1 MLNSI
6 FSARKL
12 NKVGIRIVSE
22 VRDNFDSLLNTLENS
37 LSPSRE
43 LSIVKTNLE
52 AACMYAIKAVSQDSA
67 YQDYND

>member
-12 NKVGIRIVSE
+12 NKFGIQVVAE
-22 VRDNFDSLLNTLENS
+22 VRDNFDSLLNTLENR
-37 LSPSRE
+37 LPPSRE

-52 AACMYAIKAVSQDSA
+52 TACMYTIKAVSLDPMF
-67 YQDYND
+67 QDYND